1 MTIIRLEKE
10 QTTSLHNNLQ
20 NLYYQF
26 NESMDSIIKD
36 CHSMNWEGLSR
47 DEFMANLFTLQK
59 HQQSTLE
66 QLKNLANA
74 LKHEINQWEQADAH
88 FGDQYISQLSDH
100 NIWGRVKRGLFSN
113 PNPGFW
119 FSNIVLNLISGKA
132 NLNNTFSYFQEADE
146 AKNLIKEATEA
157 NIRFQLIDEN
167 GNIVNEI
174 GAENGTLISV
184 QWDTDGSMPDGFL
197 GGYIGG
203 PPPTIELSEELKK
216 GSQFDLQD
224 TLAHE
229 MQHAIDF
236 HNGTSNV
243 SVTNQPYIQT
253 YEILST
259 ISKEESLTYK
269 WNNLEDQFSDSC
281 MERLKTEINAHSRGY
296 TLDPKI
302 ESGQSKVNM
311 DGVFTP
317 DEFKFVL
324 NERDY
329 RRIYEAQIVD
339 SFKVMGYDADVN
351 IWWDSD
357 NNKVSVDIIDVRQI
371 EYSRDVYYA

>member
-26 NESMDSIIKD
+26 NESLDSIIKD
-36 CHSMNWEGLSR
+36 CHSMNWEGRSR
-47 DEFMANLFTLQK
+47 DEFIGNLFTLQK
-59 HQQSTLE
+59 LQQSTLE
-66 QLKNLANA
+66 QLENLANA

-88 FGDQYISQLSDH
+88 FGDHYISHLSEH
-100 NIWGRVKRGLFSN
+100 NLAGALKFGIFSN
-113 PNPGFW
+113 LNLGFL
-119 FSNIVLNLISGKA
+119 FPNIVMNLVSGKA

-146 AKNLIKEATEA
+146 VKNLINQATEA

-167 GNIVNEI
+167 GIVVDEF
-174 GAENGTLISV
+174 GAENGTLIPVKWVSA
-184 QWDTDGSMPDGFL
+184 DSMPGAL
-197 GGYIGG
+197 GGYNGG
-203 PPPTIELSEELKK
+203 PPPTINLSEELQNAT
-216 GSQFDLQD
+216 QFDLQGV
-224 TLAHE
+224 LAHE
-229 MQHAIDF
+229 MQHAIDYYS
-236 HNGTSNV
+236 GNV
-243 SVTNQPYIQT
+243 DRNLVDLPYNQLN
-253 YEILST
+253 EILPT
-259 ISKEESLTYK
+259 ISKDNLSSYD
-269 WNNLEDQFSDSC
+269 WSNLENKFSASC
-281 MERLKTEINAHSRGY
+281 MDRLKTEINAHSRGY

-324 NERDY
+324 NEREY
-329 RRIYEAQIVD
+329 RRIYEGNIVD
-339 SFKVMGYDADVN
+339 SFKEMGFDADVN